1 MPSPR
6 NQSRKAIAADREKRA
21 MALRLAGATYE
32 QIASELHISLG
43 AAHKAVQSVLDRT
56 RQQCSEQADE
66 LRQLEVARLDR
77 MLLLLE
83 SQIRTGHLGAI
94 DRALRIQER
103 RAKLL
108 GLDAPVRQET
118 TLANKDMEAYLLGF
132 FNEGSDSNKPA
143 DTGEKNQS

>member
-21 MALRLAGATYE
+21 LALRLAGATYE

-108 GLDAPVRQET
+108 GLDAPVRQEVAGFGGKRLT
-118 TLANKDMEAYLLGF
+118 VDVQELSDEQIDAELSRLANIK
-132 FNEGSDSNKPA
+132 
-143 DTGEKNQS
+143 